1 MSKTTIPTGGLT
13 DSAISTAKIADSAIS
28 TAKIADDAVGNTKLD
43 LTADYTFTGTIGGV
57 GGGKVL
63 QVQYYH
69 NKTKT
74 VATSSSN
81 LWENLNITPSSTSS
95 KVLFLGTFGFGS
107 SNLNGGVKIQRG
119 SSNIMPDLDS
129 AYLGHP
135 TTSQGAFGTPDD
147 SIGISGSNNVGE
159 YSISFLDSPNSTSQV
174 SYRLRYVEA
183 SGYSGTI
190 YWNRSSNDNGSQC
203 ISTVTLLEIE
213 G

>member
-1 MSKTTIPTGGLT
+1 M
-13 DSAISTAKIADSAIS
+13 AITKIITNSIAETAIS

-63 QVQYYH
+63 QAQYYH

-81 LWENLNITPSSTSS
+81 LWENINITPTATSS
-95 KVLFLGTFGFGS
+95 KILLICTFDFGG
-107 SNLNGGVKIQRG
+107 SNLNGGIKIQRG
-119 SSNIMPDLDS
+119 SSNIMPDLDG

-135 TTSQGAFGTPDD
+135 TTSQGAFATPDD
-147 SIGISGSNNVGE
+147 SVGIAGSNNVGE
-159 YSISFLDSPNSTSQV
+159 YSFSYMDSPNTTSQV

-183 SGYSGTI
+183 SGASGTI
-190 YWNRSSNDNGSQC
+190 YFNRATNDNGQQC

>member
-1 MSKTTIPTGGLT
+1 MALIKINTSSLADNSITT
-13 DSAISTAKIADSAIS
+13 S
-28 TAKIADDAVGNTKLD
+28 KIADDAVENTKLD
-43 LTADYTFTGTIGGV
+43 LSADYTFTGTIGGV

-81 LWENLNITPSSTSS
+81 LWENINITPSATSS
-95 KVLFLGTFGFGS
+95 KILLICNFGFGS
-107 SNLNGGVKIQRG
+107 SNLNGGIKIQRG

-135 TTSQGAFGTPDD
+135 TTSQGAFATPDD
-147 SIGISGSNNVGE
+147 SVGISGSNNVGE
-159 YSISFLDSPNSTSQV
+159 YSFSYMDSPNTTSQV

-183 SGYSGTI
+183 SGTSGTI
-190 YWNRSSNDNGSQC
+190 YFNRSSNDNGSQC

>member
-1 MSKTTIPTGGLT
+1 MPITKIITNS
-13 DSAISTAKIADSAIS
+13 IADTAIS

-43 LTADYTFTGTIGGV
+43 LSADYTFTGTIGGV

-63 QVQYYH
+63 QVQQYY

-95 KVLFLGTFGFGS
+95 KVLILASIAVGAG
-107 SNLNGGVKIQRG
+107 NLNGGVKFQRG
-119 SSNIMPDLDS
+119 SSNMMPDLDS

-135 TTSQGAFGTPDD
+135 TTSQGAFATPDD
-147 SIGISGSNNVGE
+147 SVGISGVNNVGIICVN
-159 YSISFLDSPNSTSQV
+159 YLDSPNSSSQV
-174 SYRLRYVEA
+174 SYRLRYVLA
-183 SGYSGTI
+183 SGYSGNF
-190 YWNRSSNDNGSQC
+190 YLNRSSNDNGSQGA
-203 ISTVTLLEIE
+203 STVTLLEIE